1 MIDIFTFRKIKRLF
15 LTSHLSLHEIA
26 KKLSMGR
33 NTVKKWVKIDSYE
46 SNDSPAS
53 ISHKRVEIIKPILP
67 CNSDI
72 FINTNFN
79 WILLLLLGRVST
91 SDLANSISQAISL
104 DDSNVF
110 IRHISEG
117 NLKKRTQSLT
127 IIAHLRG
134 VSKHKISSILAISRR
149 TVRKYIKMFNLGGT
163 SNLFR
168 TYSSSKTKMH
178 EQDKYKTAVFS
189 ILHSP
194 PSDYGF
200 NRTSWKMLDLKDAM
214 RASGLPINAD
224 SLRLI
229 IHNAGYRFRKARKV
243 LTSTD
248 PDYKCKLASI
258 TCILSNLKSSES
270 FFSIDEFGPLSV
282 RRRGGRSF
290 SLASEV
296 NKISQQQVS
305 KGRILLTG
313 ALELTTNHFTHFYS
327 EKKNTF
333 EMIKLLYILIEN
345 YKKQDRIYFSWDAA
359 SWHGSHKFN
368 QEVNLVNS
376 LKYRS
381 DNGTPEVV
389 LAPLP
394 SCAQFL
400 NVIESVFSGMAR
412 AIIHNSDY
420 ASAEDCKTAI
430 DRYFLERNQ
439 FFKDNPKRAGDKIWG
454 KERVLPV
461 FNPSNNCKDPLY
473 R

>member
-1 MIDIFTFRKIKRLF
+1 MIDIYTYRKIKRLF
-15 LTSHLSLHEIA
+15 LISHLSLHEIA
-26 KKLSMGR
+26 NKLSMGR
-33 NTVKKWVKIDSYE
+33 NTVKKWVKIDNYD
-46 SNDSPAS
+46 SNDSTSS
-53 ISHKRVEIIKPILP
+53 IFHKTVEITKPILP
-67 CNSDI
+67 CNTDI
-72 FINTNFN
+72 FNNTNYN

-91 SDLANSISQAISL
+91 SDLVRSISQSISL
-104 DDSNVF
+104 DDINTF

-117 NLKKRTQSLT
+117 NLRQRTKSLT

-134 VSKHKISSILAISRR
+134 ISKHKITSILAISRR
-149 TVRKYIKMFNLGGT
+149 TVIKYIKMFNLGGT

-168 TYSSSKTKMH
+168 ACTSSIIKMH

-200 NRTSWKMLDLKDAM
+200 NRTSWKMPDLKDSM

-229 IHNAGYRFRKARKV
+229 IHNAGYRFRKARKA

-258 TCILSNLKSSES
+258 TNILSNLKPSES

-282 RRRGGRSF
+282 RCRGGRSF
-290 SLASEV
+290 TLASEV
-296 NKISQQQVS
+296 NKIPQQQVS
-305 KGRILLTG
+305 KGKILLTG

-345 YKKQDRIYFSWDAA
+345 YKQQNRIYFSWDAA

-368 QEVNLVNS
+368 QEVNFVNS
-376 LKYRS
+376 LKFRS
-381 DNGTPEVV
+381 DNGTPDVV

-420 ASAEDCKTAI
+420 ASVEDCKTAI
-430 DRYFLERNQ
+430 DRYFIERND
-439 FFKDNPKRAGDKIWG
+439 FFKAHPKRAGDKIWG
-454 KERVLPV
+454 KERVPPV
-461 FNPSNNCKDPLY
+461 FSPSNNCKDPLY